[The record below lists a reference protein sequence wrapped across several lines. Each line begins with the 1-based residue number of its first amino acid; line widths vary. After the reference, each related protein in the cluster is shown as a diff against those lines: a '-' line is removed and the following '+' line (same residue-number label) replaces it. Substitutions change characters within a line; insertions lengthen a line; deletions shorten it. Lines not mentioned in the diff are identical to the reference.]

1 MTTRLLT
8 IAGAYQTDCQAVFSD
23 GAAGRYLS
31 FMPRTATIRRETR
44 MSKWS
49 VVPAAIIAALAVIM
63 FLCFRFIGSAHADS
77 GVLQGAGGHKASG
90 HVEIVRSG
98 ETVKVVLKD
107 DFTLQDAP
115 APRLAWGK
123 DGYKRGTIF
132 ATLAKFKGAQEY
144 SVPAGTD
151 LSQYNEFWI
160 WCEKFDVPLASAKL
174 K

>member
-1 MTTRLLT
+1 MFKGL
-8 IAGAYQTDCQAVFSD
+8 GVAV
-23 GAAGRYLS
+23 G
-31 FMPRTATIRRETR
+31 I
-44 MSKWS
+44 
-49 VVPAAIIAALAVIM
+49 LAVISIAVL
-63 FLCFRFIGSAHADS
+63 LCIWAFSGAIAAEP

-90 HVEIVRSG
+90 HVDLVKTG
-98 ETVKVVLKD
+98 DLTKVVLKD
-107 DFTLQDAP
+107 DFSLQQAP

-144 SVPAGTD
+144 TVPAGTD

-160 WCEKFDVPLASAKL
+160 WCEKFDVPLAVAKL

>member
-1 MTTRLLT
+1 M
-8 IAGAYQTDCQAVFSD
+8 IAITYQIDRQAVFPD

-31 FMPRTATIRRETR
+31 FMPRTGTVSKETR
-44 MSKWS
+44 MSKWI
-49 VVPAAIIAALAVIM
+49 VVPAAMIAALAVIM
-63 FLCFRFIGSAHADS
+63 FLCFRIVGSAHAAEP

-144 SVPAGTD
+144 TVPAGTD

-174 K
+174 Q